1 MIYFVLTM
9 LENFLNTKSLTSQA
23 FIGMHPVNLLNIS
36 VRSNFTHQMN
46 PIFIWIIQWKHS
58 RYFSLSNAEIKQQT
72 DPHLLFLIRFLWVL
86 LNNLVISSSSSPFL
100 PNTASLYWVKS
111 FSQTILYSPS
121 HSKSYLLYLL
131 PDSFDMQSWL
141 LTWSNNFS
149 KSFNTIPKKICNTS
163 GTPFPRDAIGNTG
176 LPIVLLWNLPLAAI
190 SPPLLSTLSSAT
202 LATWCSSIFSI
213 VLRYT
218 WHVSG
223 VCGKLP
229 CS

>member
-1 MIYFVLTM
+1 M
-9 LENFLNTKSLTSQA
+9 SQE
-23 FIGMHPVNLLNIS
+23 L
-36 VRSNFTHQMN
+36 
-46 PIFIWIIQWKHS
+46 QWKHS

-72 DPHLLFLIRFLWVL
+72 DPHLLFLLQFLWVL

-100 PNTASLYWVKS
+100 PNTASLYWTKS
-111 FSQTILYSPS
+111 FTQTILYSPS

-141 LTWSNNFS
+141 LTWSNNIL

-176 LPIVLLWNLPLAAI
+176 LLIVLLWNLPLAAI

-229 CS
+229 CSWRCDLSISCFKVVSKPWWP